1 MKRNLIAFCLLA
13 GFSTL
18 VVADEPRI
26 AFPQDYKS
34 YKNYLSL
41 DRTGN
46 NTNQIIRL
54 FANEAAAAGTGKDGA
69 LPNGSILVG
78 EIYKA
83 KLSDKGEPV
92 ESSLGRRVRGKL
104 AAIAVMEKR
113 QGWGSKFSAEFRNG
127 DWDFAV
133 FSPDGK
139 RLNKDLNSCR
149 GCHAPL
155 TQSDHLFSYD
165 HLQQ

>member
-1 MKRNLIAFCLLA
+1 MRRCLTAIAILA

-18 VVADEPRI
+18 VAAGEPRI
-26 AFPQDYKS
+26 AFPEDYKS
-34 YKNYLSL
+34 FKNYLSL

-46 NTNQIIRL
+46 DNQVIRL
-54 FANEAAAAGTGKDGA
+54 FANDIAAAGPSKDGG

-83 KLSDKGEPV
+83 KLNDKGEV
-92 ESSLGRRVRGKL
+92 AESVLGRRIRGKL

-113 QGWGSKFSAEFRNG
+113 QGWGEAFSEDLRNG

-139 RLNKDLNSCR
+139 RLNKDLNTCR
-149 GCHAPL
+149 SCHAPL
-155 TQSDHLFSYD
+155 KDTDHLFSID
-165 HLQQ
+165 HLQ